1 MNKEELRRWQD
12 GVLEHCKNVQDM
24 IRERNLLKKH
34 FEEHLSNFFDWHS
47 IKYDKD
53 FNKIELSWEFGHNPV
68 IKQDI
73 GDLGMEWIIR
83 ADYDDKAFRIVVI
96 EVYPFGLPE
105 IEEEED

>member
-12 GVLEHCKNVQDM
+12 GVLEHCQNVQDM
-24 IRERNLLKKH
+24 IRERNLLKEH
-34 FEEHLSNFFDWHS
+34 FEEHLSNFFDWNS

-53 FNKIELSWEFGHNPV
+53 FNKIELSWEYGHNPV